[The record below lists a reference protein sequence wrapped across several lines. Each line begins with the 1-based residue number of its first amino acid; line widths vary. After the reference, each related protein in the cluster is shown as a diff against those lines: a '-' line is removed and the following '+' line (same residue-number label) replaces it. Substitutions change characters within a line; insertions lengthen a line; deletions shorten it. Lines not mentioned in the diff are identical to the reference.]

1 MYYYLPLFFTFLN
14 LLITLVLFYYAF
26 YLFKKEQSLSEKSK
40 NAVLEYEKII
50 ESATKK
56 AQNILEH
63 AEIISKEVK
72 NSYEGV
78 FNTISN
84 DVKKTT
90 EDFLRRV
97 LIDQEILLSGFTKNV
112 NEKYTNLFEK
122 TLESADKKY
131 LQKQKDLDEEMLKKV
146 QKATID
152 VEKYKKKRIN
162 EVDKSIKEFLDQIIK
177 KTLPKHVRVEDQEQ
191 IVLEVI
197 NKAHE
202 DGFFNRL

>member
-14 LLITLVLFYYAF
+14 LMITLVLFYYAF
-26 YLFKKEQSLSEKSK
+26 YLFKKEQRLSERGKD
-40 NAVLEYEKII
+40 AVLEYEKMI

-63 AEIISKEVK
+63 AEIISKDVK

-78 FNTISN
+78 FNTISS

-97 LIDQEILLSGFTKNV
+97 LIDQEILLSDFTKNV
-112 NEKYTNLFEK
+112 NEKYSNIFEK
-122 TLESADKKY
+122 TLEAADKKY
-131 LQKQKDLDEEMLKKV
+131 LQKQKDLDGEILKKV
-146 QKATID
+146 EKATLEI
-152 VEKYKKKRIN
+152 EEYKNKRIN
-162 EVDKSIKEFLDQIIK
+162 EIDLSIKNSLESVIK
-177 KTLPKHVRVEDQEQ
+177 KSLPNHVRVEDQEQ